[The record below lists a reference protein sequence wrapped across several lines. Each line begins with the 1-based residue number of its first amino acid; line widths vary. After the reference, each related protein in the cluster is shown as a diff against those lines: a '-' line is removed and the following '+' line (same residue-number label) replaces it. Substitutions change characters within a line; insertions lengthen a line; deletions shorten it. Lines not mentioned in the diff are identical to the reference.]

1 MIGYKAGKLTVLSRA
16 GVGLSGEALWECKC
30 SCGGRVVVGG
40 IALRKNLVWH
50 CGCEKHHRDFQ
61 NLKDKRFGSLI
72 VIKENYSDKGKTY
85 WDCICDCGNSYLAL
99 GGSLTC
105 GNVKSCGCMT
115 SFGETSITNILEKNN
130 IKFIR
135 EKTFPHCVYK
145 TKLKFDFFLPDYGLV
160 IEYDGEQHYRES
172 GWHQKVPLSVVKDRD
187 KTKDEFCLDSDIIL
201 IRIPYTET
209 DRIKEILEDN
219 LLISLR

>member
-1 MIGYKAGKLTVLSRA
+1 MIEKMLLS
-16 GVGLSGEALWECKC
+16 
-30 SCGGRVVVGG
+30 
-40 IALRKNLVWH
+40 
-50 CGCEKHHRDFQ
+50 
-61 NLKDKRFGSLI
+61 
-72 VIKENYSDKGKTY
+72 
-85 WDCICDCGNSYLAL
+85 
-99 GGSLTC
+99 
-105 GNVKSCGCMT
+105 
-115 SFGETSITNILEKNN
+115 NN
-130 IKFIR
+130 IRFVR

-145 TKLKFDFFLPDYGLV
+145 TSLKFDFFLSDYGVV

-187 KTKDEFCLDSDIIL
+187 KTKDEFCLGSDIML